1 MHIIRKRTI
10 SAVLAALLLCITLL
24 SGCLPRPDEALPG
37 GTSGAAE
44 TTASGDAAQKTYDHY
59 EENAL
64 QEQQRFDQEMED
76 LFRTEVSS
84 SQIDLHFMLRNPSAY
99 GIEQAE
105 CLYPSLSPE
114 SLETNRQDQED
125 LGKLLKSFDPSLL
138 TDDQR
143 LTLQILQSYLKT
155 EQMAD
160 GLDLYYQPL
169 ATTIGIQAQLPI
181 LLAEYCFYTKK
192 DVEDYLQLIG
202 GLDEYYQDILDF
214 EKRKADA
221 GLMMSDKTIDHVIE
235 SCESYLLV
243 PGDNFLIETFN
254 SRLDGVEGLTEEEKS
269 AYQQQ
274 NAALLESD
282 FVPAYQLL
290 IDGLTALKGTGTN
303 DKGQCGYP
311 KGREYYQYQVYSA
324 TGTSYASVDDLLA
337 DVEDTMEDA
346 MIETSLLLRQYPDLM
361 NEYDSYQFCE
371 TEPGAIMEK
380 LKVLTQKDYP
390 ALPACSY
397 TLKAVPKALE
407 LSLSPAFYLT
417 SPLDD
422 YENNVI
428 YINGNERF
436 ADNDLFNVIAHEG
449 YPGHLYQNVYFHTC
463 SHADIRK
470 LLSFPGYSEGW
481 ATYVEREAYM
491 LDNGLKPEMGKL
503 LAENSIATLGLHACL
518 DIYINYKGWSK
529 EEVKKYLQTY
539 YAQPD
544 DVVENLYDAMVEN
557 PANYLSYFVGCME
570 ILNMRRT
577 AEAQL
582 KDKFNLK
589 EFHTFILNM
598 GDAPF
603 DVIQAYF
610 SAWLLTQHI

>member
-1 MHIIRKRTI
+1 MYTIRKRAC
-10 SAVLAALLLCITLL
+10 SAALAVLLLCITLL
-24 SGCLPRPDEALPG
+24 SGCLPRPEKPLSG
-37 GTSGAAE
+37 GASGDVE
-44 TTASGDAAQKTYDHY
+44 TTASGDAAQEPYIHYD
-59 EENAL
+59 ENAL
-64 QEQQRFDQEMED
+64 QEQERFDREMED
-76 LFRTEVSS
+76 LFRSEVSS
-84 SQIDLHFMLRNPSAY
+84 TQIDLHFMLRNPAAY
-99 GIEQAE
+99 GIEQADR
-105 CLYPSLSPE
+105 LYPSLSPE
-114 SLETNRQDQED
+114 SLKANRQDQED
-125 LGKLLKSFDPSLL
+125 LRELLKSFDPSLL

-169 ATTIGIQAQLPI
+169 ATTIGIQTQLPI
-181 LLAEYCFYTKK
+181 LLAEYCFYTKE
-192 DVEDYLQLIG
+192 DVEDYLRLIG

-243 PGDNFLIETFN
+243 PGDNFMIETFN
-254 SRLDGVEGLTEEEKS
+254 SRLEEVEGLTEEEKS
-269 AYQQQ
+269 AYQEQ

-290 IDGLTALKGTGTN
+290 IDGLTDLEGTGTN
-303 DKGQCGYP
+303 NIGQCGYP
-311 KGREYYQYQVYSA
+311 KGKEYYQYQVYSA
-324 TGTSYASVDDLLA
+324 TGASYASVDELLT
-337 DVEDTMEDA
+337 DVEDTVEDA
-346 MIETSLLLRQYPDLM
+346 MIETSLLLRQYPELM
-361 NEYDSYQFCE
+361 KEYDSYEFCE

-390 ALPACSY
+390 ALPACNY
-397 TLKAVPKALE
+397 TLKTVPKALE

-428 YINGNERF
+428 YINENERF
-436 ADNDLFNVIAHEG
+436 ANNDLFNVIAHEG
-449 YPGHLYQNVYFHTC
+449 YPGHLYQNVYFHTRN
-463 SHADIRK
+463 HADIRK

-518 DIYINYKGWSK
+518 DIYINYKGWSRK
-529 EEVKKYLQTY
+529 EVKEYLQTY

-544 DVVENLYDAMVEN
+544 DVVESLYDAMVEN

-570 ILNMRRT
+570 ILNMRKT

-582 KDKFNLK
+582 KDRFNLK
-589 EFHTFILNM
+589 EFHTFILNI

-610 SAWLLTQHI
+610 SAWLLTQRI

>member
-1 MHIIRKRTI
+1 M
-10 SAVLAALLLCITLL
+10 TLL
-24 SGCLPRPDEALPG
+24 SGCLPRREEAKPTPPAETAETSAPG
-37 GTSGAAE
+37 GGPQE
-44 TTASGDAAQKTYDHY
+44 THDHY

-64 QEQQRFDQEMED
+64 REQRRFDREMGE
-76 LFRTEVSS
+76 LFRSEVSH
-84 SQIDLHFMLRNPSAY
+84 SQIDLHFMLRDPSAY

-105 CLYPSLSPE
+105 YLYPSLSPE
-114 SLETNRQDQED
+114 SLESNHQDQAE
-125 LGKLLKSFDPSLL
+125 LAELLSSFDPTLL
-138 TDDQR
+138 TNDQR

-160 GLDLYYQPL
+160 GMDLYYQPL
-169 ATTIGIQAQLPI
+169 ATTIGVQAQLPI
-181 LLAEYCFYTKK
+181 LLAEYRLDTKK
-192 DVEDYLQLIG
+192 DVEDYLALIAG
-202 GLDEYYQDILDF
+202 IDEYYQDILDF

-235 SCESYLLV
+235 SCESYLLS
-243 PGDNFLIETFN
+243 PGGNFLTETFD
-254 SRLDGVEGLTEEEKS
+254 SRLEEVADLTAEEKD
-269 AYQQQ
+269 AYRQQ

-311 KGREYYQYQVYSA
+311 KGKEYYQYQVYSA

-346 MIETSLLLRQYPDLM
+346 MIETSLLLRQHPELM
-361 NEYDSYQFCE
+361 DQYDSYQFSQ
-371 TEPGAIMEK
+371 TEPGAIMEE
-380 LKVLTQKDYP
+380 LKRLTQKDYP

-397 TLKAVPKALE
+397 TLKTVPKALE

-436 ADNDLFNVIAHEG
+436 ASNDLFNVIAHEG
-449 YPGHLYQNVYFHTC
+449 YPGHLYQNVYFHTRNQ
-463 SHADIRK
+463 SDIRK

-481 ATYVEREAYM
+481 ATYVEREAYL
-491 LDNGLKPEMGKL
+491 LDNGLSPEMGKL
-503 LAENSIATLGLHACL
+503 LAENSVATLGLHACL
-518 DIYINYKGWSK
+518 DLYINYKGWSK

-539 YAQPD
+539 YNQPD

-570 ILNMRRT
+570 IRNMRKT

-582 KDKFNLK
+582 KEKFNLK
-589 EFHTFILNM
+589 EFHTFLLDM
-598 GDAPF
+598 GEAPF

-610 SAWLLTQHI
+610 SAWLMAQQI